1 MSDITELA
9 PGALRAATML
19 QTSASDPMF
28 SAWVSAN
35 AGSGKT
41 HVLAR
46 RVIRLLMRGVK
57 PGRILCLTYT
67 KAAAANMANRV
78 LGELRRWTTLDD
90 GALDAEIVRTDGG
103 EPGPLRRAQ
112 ARRLFAQALETP
124 GGLKIQTIHAFCGA
138 LLHAFPFEAGVPA
151 GFGELEEAARLELL
165 ARVRAEVVL
174 QAAGAPASDLGQAL
188 ALIVGQTSDAGIN
201 DLLKEL
207 VADAPALAA
216 SEEDLARAVGL
227 DAPVAS
233 ADIERAIIE
242 AALIPRGAWL
252 GLAEALLLE
261 GGNCA
266 KRGQGLRAAVLAPA
280 EAVAETYAGVFL
292 KEDGEPYSDGQ
303 FGNAAA
309 RAKYPQLI
317 AERDR
322 LAPLARQLAAARA
335 FERSRAVLILGREA
349 ARRYERAKAAR
360 GVLDFADLVNAARRL
375 LASGASAWVHYKLDQ
390 GIDHVLLDEAQDT
403 SPEQWEVIRPLV
415 AEFFAGMG
423 AREEGRLP
431 RTLFVVGDE
440 KQSIFSFQGA
450 DPRRFD
456 TVRREF
462 EAAGGAGFVHVE
474 LQHSFR
480 SAPGILEA
488 VDAVFGREASY
499 RGLSA
504 EAKPPVHAPIHAALP
519 ALVEMWEPEAP
530 SEKVDVD
537 AWQRPLD
544 APGAD
549 DPKGRLAKKIAA
561 HIAARIREGF
571 PVTGRHGTRPARPG
585 DFLILVRR
593 RDGLFTSIIRELKQA
608 RVEVA
613 GADRLV
619 VAEHIA
625 VMDLMALG
633 DALLARDDELAL
645 ASVLKSPLFG
655 FDDDDLMKLAPGR
668 DGLLEDTLAARAAEN
683 RKWHAAAMRL
693 ARLRDEA
700 RRLRP
705 FDFYTRVLGRERGRA
720 AMLARLGPEAA
731 DALDEMLALARSYE
745 SLEAP
750 SLAGFLAFL
759 RRGGAEAKR
768 DMEAGR
774 DEVRV
779 MTVHG
784 AKGLEAPYVLLADT
798 TSGPMTRRSAGLL
811 RVELPDGRRV
821 ALHAPAKK
829 GDTSAMAAARQR
841 GDDAQQD
848 EYRRLLYVAL
858 TRAETALVLCGAD
871 GARQRP
877 ADCWYDLVRFAL
889 EPEAVEVPASGF
901 AGTVLRWR
909 AGAADAPLPPLPA
922 AAPPAGAA
930 EERALAR
937 ALARPVREA
946 LAPASLRPS
955 GADVFG
961 PAPTGDAARALER
974 GDLLHRLMAALAPL
988 PDAVRAEP
996 GRRLLASSTD
1006 WPEAA
1011 REELLAEALATLA
1024 LPDLAALFAPGSL
1037 AEVPLAGELEDGTP
1051 VSGRIDRLSVGDGA
1065 VLIADFKTDRHVPR
1079 VASAMPA
1086 AHIRQVALY
1095 ARLIA
1100 KLFPGKPVRAL
1111 LVYTAGPLV
1120 HALDG
1125 AALERAVERVTL
1137 G

>member
-1 MSDITELA
+1 MSDITDLA
-9 PGALRAATML
+9 PGALRAATVL
-19 QTSASDPMF
+19 QTSASDPML

-90 GALDAEIVRTDGG
+90 EALDAEIVRTDGG

-216 SEEDLARAVGL
+216 SEDDLARAVGL

-233 ADIERAIIE
+233 VDIERAIIE
-242 AALIPRGAWL
+242 AALIPPGAWL

-266 KRGQGLRAAVLAPA
+266 KRGQALRAAVLAPP

-322 LAPLARQLAAARA
+322 IAPLARQLTAARA

-415 AEFFAGMG
+415 AEFFAGEG
-423 AREEGRLP
+423 AREDRQLP

-655 FDDDDLMKLAPGR
+655 FDDNDLMKLAPGR
-668 DGLLEDTLAARAAEN
+668 AGLLEDVLAARALEN
-683 RKWHAAAMRL
+683 PTWRAAADRI

-877 ADCWYDLVRFAL
+877 ADCWYDLVRSAL
-889 EPEAVEVPASGF
+889 EPEALEVPASGF

-922 AAPPAGAA
+922 AAPPAGAT

-961 PAPTGDAARALER
+961 PTPTGDAARALER

-988 PDAVRAEP
+988 PEAGRPEP

-1024 LPDLAALFAPGSL
+1024 LPELSPLFAPGSL
-1037 AEVPLAGELEDGTP
+1037 GEVPLAGELEDGTP
-1051 VSGRIDRLSVGDGA
+1051 VSGRIDRLSVIDGA

-1079 VASAMPA
+1079 VAAAMPP

-1111 LVYTAGPLV
+1111 LVYTSGPLV